1 MTTPD
6 YSITMQDRQGRTTQ
20 LFICGASIDE
30 AVATGAP
37 EWEARE
43 DVESNAFAN
52 AIARN
57 EIGEDAWM
65 V

>member
-1 MTTPD
+1 MTAD
-6 YSITMQDRQGRTTQ
+6 YSITMQDRQGRTTP

-30 AVATGAP
+30 AVATGVP
-37 EWEARE
+37 EWHARE

-52 AIARN
+52 AIARG
-57 EIGEDAWM
+57 EIGDDAWI